1 MNTISKGLLG
11 LALLVGPVAANATAV
26 TYDFTGNVTGASGI
40 YASAGATVTGTYT
53 IDVGAGNPSQS
64 VLPVSFSSNWY
75 SQALG
80 GTAYGG
86 PTPSSLV
93 FASTLSSGGVTYS
106 NTTPSSAG
114 SDSLVEG
121 FVDRGSG
128 TLPNTYFADDAESSN
143 SNNSVQS
150 DFRLYGGTGADA
162 PFDASGLP
170 VFSNA
175 TSNSGTLESD
185 NLGLVS
191 QLTYTITSLAP
202 VPLPASAWLLL
213 SGLVGVG
220 VMARKRR
227 IA

>member
-1 MNTISKGLLG
+1 MNIISKWLTA

-53 IDVGAGNPSQS
+53 IDVGAGNASQS
-64 VLPVSFSSNWY
+64 VLPVSFSSVWY
-75 SQALG
+75 SQAYG
-80 GTAYGG
+80 GTVYGP

-93 FASTLSSGGVTYS
+93 FASTLSSGGVTYG

-114 SDSLVEG
+114 SDSSVEG
-121 FVDRGSG
+121 NASSG
-128 TLPNTYFADDAESSN
+128 TLPNSYVAEDVEYSN
-143 SNNSVQS
+143 SNDYVESY
-150 DFRLYGGTGADA
+150 FRLYGGTGAGA

-175 TSNSGTLESD
+175 TSNSGALTSD

-227 IA
+227 DIAA